1 MCDVRVSLWNEWM
14 SKSLMKVSEFFACG
28 LVDTDFLFLFP
39 VCIYGGYIL
48 PKNIQRPEKSII
60 FGKVMLQNEYSYN
73 HRLFHYEIVVWSLL
87 NATYLGSVTQFVM
100 EPFCL
105 NLCLLMG
112 VCISITKIVN
122 VYTSYDFLF
131 QILFFTLKNA
141 SFETVDESNRLTTD

>member
-1 MCDVRVSLWNEWM
+1 MRFSWSIFLV
-14 SKSLMKVSEFFACG
+14 FAE
-28 LVDTDFLFLFP
+28 
-39 VCIYGGYIL
+39 CIYGSYIL
-48 PKNIQRPEKSII
+48 PMNIQRPEKSII
-60 FGKVMLQNEYSYN
+60 FGKVMLLNEYSYN

-131 QILFFTLKNA
+131 QILFLLSKMPPLKQWMSQIGWPRINKWKKGKKI
-141 SFETVDESNRLTTD
+141 SIMWKSKSRGEND